1 MRISLWRRSIAPLA
15 GLGVLGSTGSALA
28 DWGLNMPQ
36 GVTEI
41 SRTVFSLHMF
51 VIWICVAIA
60 VVVFGVMFYSIL
72 MHRKSKGVEAAQF
85 HESTSVEIAWTIVP
99 FLILVGMAIPATKTL
114 IAMET
119 TGDADMTVQ
128 VTGYQWKWKYD
139 YLEDGIG
146 FLSVLSTPRD
156 QIENKETKGENYLLE
171 VDRPLV
177 VPINKKIRF
186 VITSNDVIH
195 SWWVPDLAVK
205 KDAIPGFIN
214 EAWTRIEEPGTYR
227 GQCTELCGR
236 DHGFMPVVVVA
247 LEEDK
252 YQAWMDK
259 QKSARDAALAASGQD
274 WPMSALMAKGEQVYA
289 ANCAACHQPD
299 GKGVPGTFPPIKG
312 SAIAKGEKGGHIDV
326 VMKGR
331 ANTMMAGFAP
341 QLKDDELAAVITYQR
356 NAFGNDTGDMVQP
369 SDIKAA
375 R

>member
-1 MRISLWRRSIAPLA
+1 MRISLWRRSVVPLA
-15 GLGVLGSTGSALA
+15 GLGLLGTSGSAPA
-28 DWGLNMPQ
+28 AWGLNMPK

-41 SRTVFSLHMF
+41 SNTVHDLHMF
-51 VIWICVAIA
+51 VIWICVAIG

-128 VTGYQWKWKYD
+128 ITGYQWKWKYD
-139 YLEDGIG
+139 YLEDGIS

-156 QIENKETKGENYLLE
+156 QIENKEKKGEHYLLE
-171 VDRPLV
+171 VDRPLI
-177 VPINKKIRF
+177 VPVNKKIRF

-259 QKSARDAALAASGQD
+259 QKSARDAALAASGKD

-312 SAIAKGEKGGHIDV
+312 SPVAKGEKGGHIDI

-331 ANTMMAGFAP
+331 PNTMMAGFAP

-356 NAFGNDTGDMVQP
+356 NAFGNDTGDVVQP